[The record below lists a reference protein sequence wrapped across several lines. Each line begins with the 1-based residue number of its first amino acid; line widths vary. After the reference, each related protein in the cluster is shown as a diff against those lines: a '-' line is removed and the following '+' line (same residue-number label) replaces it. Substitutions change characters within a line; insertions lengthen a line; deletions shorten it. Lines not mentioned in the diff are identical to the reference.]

1 MAITLKRIQKQV
13 TLGPLSEKSI
23 SITCPRGYL
32 LTGGGF
38 AIGSIGK
45 VTCSFPV
52 SLTEWRVTGSNPYQ
66 GGAIVLQAFAMCI
79 KV

>member
-1 MAITLKRIQKQV
+1 MATTKVIQKQA

-23 SITCPRGYL
+23 FIECPRGYL

-45 VTCSFPV
+45 VTV
-52 SLTEWRVTGSNPYQ
+52 SAAVSRKRWKVTGSNPDP
-66 GGAIVLQAFAMCI
+66 GGAIVLQAFAVCL

>member
-1 MAITLKRIQKQV
+1 MATTKVIQKQV

-23 SITCPRGYL
+23 FIACPHGYL

-45 VTCSFPV
+45 VTVSAPV
-52 SLTEWRVTGSNPYQ
+52 SRKSWKVTGSNPDP
-66 GGAIVLQAFAMCI
+66 GGSIVLQAFAICF
-79 KV
+79 KL